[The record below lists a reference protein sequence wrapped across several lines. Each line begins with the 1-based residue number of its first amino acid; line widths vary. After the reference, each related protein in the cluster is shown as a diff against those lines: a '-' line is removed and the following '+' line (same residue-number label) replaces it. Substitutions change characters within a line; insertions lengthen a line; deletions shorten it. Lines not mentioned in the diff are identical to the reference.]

1 MYIYANKLNII
12 LKFIAYYLHIIK
24 IIAIFAV
31 LIQNSTLSLLTS
43 FV

>member
-1 MYIYANKLNII
+1 MYIYADNLNII

-31 LIQNSTLSLLTS
+31 LI
-43 FV
+43 